1 MRWSMPEL
9 SKALVKFD
17 VDIEVYSVKWF
28 FSMWSI
34 DLPFDYAMTAL
45 DLYLVDQQRSLI
57 RIALAIFACLMP

>member
-1 MRWSMPEL
+1 MPEL

>member
-1 MRWSMPEL
+1 MPEL

-28 FSMWSI
+28 FSMWGI